1 MAIEELK
8 ADFLR
13 VMDELS
19 QKRLEIEDMKM
30 CQSANQFQSC
40 FAKFEEALKEI
51 ERGLMTGHRIGSAA
65 GGFDDFSD
73 TATNIELIS

>member
-1 MAIEELK
+1 
-8 ADFLR
+8 
-13 VMDELS
+13 
-19 QKRLEIEDMKM
+19 M
-30 CQSANQFQSC
+30 CQNANQFQSC